1 MKSNMRGIVR
11 GGIVWVMSLAF
22 VSVILT
28 SCSDDKSVAGGSTED
43 AGIIANLDVAGMTQK
58 GPFVKGSVVTVQGI
72 DCKTLELTDEHFEG
86 KVKSDK
92 GDFEIEDISL
102 KSSCALFA
110 VTGVYRSE
118 ITGKKTSKELTL
130 YALTDLKDRKNVN
143 INILTNLEYERLM
156 YLVTE
161 KGKTFAEAKAQAEKE
176 VLAAFDIAGSF
187 EEFENLNI
195 FESGDENAALL
206 AVSVMMQA
214 ETNDAGLAKR
224 LDKFADSFAETG
236 KWKDSTTKNIIS
248 EWAAEATAS
257 GELETIRRNIESWDI
272 GDVPAFEKFIEAY
285 ADGDSVVLS
294 SSSSKEPEPAEGS
307 SSSSSDTPKSSDG
320 ETSASSSS
328 AKTTAGSEYDATAN
342 TLKDLRDGQTYRTV
356 KIGNQV
362 WMAENLD
369 FETEKSYCY
378 NDSSKYCDKYGRLYT
393 WAAAVDACPTGWHLP
408 ASAEFDT
415 LFKAVGA
422 QSVAGNR
429 LKAATG
435 WNTNLNLGDE
445 YGFSALPAGNRYFD
459 GTYNS
464 EGTNADFWASTEE
477 KGGSSAYA
485 MYLNSDDG
493 GAFLTAQSKNL
504 GKSARCVKD
513 DTTSSV
519 SSSSAAS
526 SSSVRVNAGA
536 GSEYDVATS
545 TLRDL
550 RDGKTYKAVK
560 IGKQTWMAENLNY
573 ETENSWCYNDSS
585 KYCDKYGRL
594 YTWAAAIDSIALAND
609 RTNPQVCGNGKTCLF
624 SKKLQGSC
632 PSGWHLPSRAEW
644 LTLFVAVGGKSVAG
658 QKLMSKSDW
667 EQGIGTDDYGFSAL
681 PAGDGSP
688 SYIGIST
695 YFWSTTQ
702 DSNYTRG
709 DTIFDVSSNA
719 YAMRLLNTVE
729 DAAVKYSNKNGT
741 ISIRCVMDDTE
752 PLDSL
757 YRWSWDVP
765 KEVRRN
771 PDIAYDSITDTRD
784 NKVYKTV
791 KIGSQ
796 TWMADNL
803 DYSDSVETPN
813 LVGNSACFNNDAA
826 KCEVAGRLYTW
837 AVASEVCPSGW
848 HLPDSTEWQTL
859 ITTVGEEHAAEVLKS
874 QTGWKLHTDS
884 RGSGTDAV
892 GFFAL
897 PVGHTNENGVFG
909 DEELY
914 ATFWTASDHGGN
926 SGVFVYMW
934 YMFDTVEFKNVD
946 KKWRVP
952 VRCVKD

>member
-1 MKSNMRGIVR
+1 MNLNKLFTLLFALVS
-11 GGIVWVMSLAF
+11 SLF
-22 VSVILT
+22 VA
-28 SCSDDKSVAGGSTED
+28 CSDGDKTAGGTTED
-43 AGIIANLDVAGMTQK
+43 AGIIADLNVAGVTQK
-58 GPFVKGSVVTVQGI
+58 GPFAKGSAVTVQGI
-72 DCKTLELTDEHFEG
+72 DCKTMALTGEVFEG

-92 GDFEIEDISL
+92 GDFEVKDVNL
-102 KSSCALFA
+102 SSTCAVFE
-110 VTGVYRSE
+110 VTGYYFNE
-118 ITGKKTSKELTL
+118 LTGKKSSDKLTL
-130 YALTDLKDRKNVN
+130 HTLTDLKDRKNVN
-143 INILTNLEYERLM
+143 INLLTQLEYERVMNLAA
-156 YLVTE
+156 
-161 KGKTFAEAKAQAEKE
+161 GKETSFADAKKLAEKE
-176 VLAAFDIAGSF
+176 VLAAFGVKSKDGEFAQF
-187 EEFENLNI
+187 EDLNI
-195 FESGDENAALL
+195 FKSGDDNAALL
-206 AVSVMMQA
+206 AVSVMVQGD
-214 ETNDAGLAKR
+214 ESVSSLEKR
-224 LDKFADSFAETG
+224 MEKFAGDFAEDG
-236 KWKDSTTKNIIS
+236 QWNDSKTKKEIA
-248 EWAAEATAS
+248 EWAASATEN
-257 GELETIRRNIESWDI
+257 GKLDTIRKNVESMNNDKK
-272 GDVPAFEKFIEAY
+272 VPAFEKFIEAY
-285 ADGDSVVLS
+285 ADGDSR
-294 SSSSKEPEPAEGS
+294 EGS
-307 SSSSSDTPKSSDG
+307 SSSSAK
-320 ETSASSSS
+320 ET
-328 AKTTAGSEYDATAN
+328 GSEYDASAN
-342 TLKDLRDGQTYRTV
+342 TLKDLRDGKTYKTV

-362 WMAENLD
+362 WMAENLN

-435 WNTNLNLGDE
+435 WKTNLNLGDE

-459 GTYNS
+459 GRYNS
-464 EGTNADFWASTEE
+464 EGTNADFWASTED
-477 KGGSSAYA
+477 KDGSSAYA

-526 SSSVRVNAGA
+526 SSSVRMNVGA
-536 GSEYDVATS
+536 GSEYDVATG
-545 TLRDL
+545 TLKDL

-573 ETENSWCYNDSS
+573 ETENSRCYNDSS

-609 RTNPQVCGNGKTCLF
+609 KSNPQVCGMERTCELP
-624 SKKLQGSC
+624 KKVQGSC
-632 PSGWHLPSRAEW
+632 PSGWHLPTRAEW
-644 LTLFVAVGGKSVAG
+644 LTLFVSVGGMSKAG

-667 EQGIGTDDYGFSAL
+667 ENGMGTDDYGFSAL

-688 SYIGIST
+688 SYIGFST

-709 DTIFDVSSNA
+709 DTIFDVSSSA
-719 YAMRLLNTVE
+719 YAMRLLKTAE
-729 DAAVKYSNKNGT
+729 DAAVKYNNKNGT

-752 PLDSL
+752 PLDVP
-757 YRWSWDVP
+757 YGWSWDVS

-784 NKVYKTV
+784 SKVYKTV

-803 DYSDSVETPN
+803 DYSDSVETPS
-813 LVGNSACFNNDAA
+813 LVGNSACFNNDVA

-884 RGSGTDAV
+884 HGSGTDAV

-934 YMFDTVEFKNVD
+934 YMYDTVEFKNVD